1 MVGCRTKVVRSKMSD
16 IVLVEV
22 MSLAEVRLQEG
33 ESIENALRQVQTQGS
48 DGRHHQGSEAS
59 LVLPEA
65 GREAPSEGSLGAKA
79 CSQENSQRARLSCH
93 KRGRCCQAATVHS
106 DRPFAGVLF
115 FIPPQ
120 QLALLSAK

>member
-1 MVGCRTKVVRSKMSD
+1 MVGCRTKGVRSKMSD

-65 GREAPSEGSLGAKA
+65 GREAPGEAGLGEKA
-79 CSQENSQRARLSCH
+79 CPKKAAQR
-93 KRGRCCQAATVHS
+93 RGLTLIIASSGGSGQ
-106 DRPFAGVLF
+106 RPLRSFSVTGEVNV
-115 FIPPQ
+115 
-120 QLALLSAK
+120 KT